1 MSKFV
6 FVATLLALA
15 LVSGAAQASTSG
27 VVVSQVYGGGGN
39 SGATF
44 RNDYVE
50 LFNAGASPVDLS
62 GWTVQ
67 YATSAGTSWQATTL
81 AGTLSAGGY
90 YLVQLASNGASGS
103 ALPAP
108 DATGTS
114 NVAAS
119 SGKIA
124 LVRNANAL
132 TCGAAAGSCS
142 AVAPVEDFVGYG
154 AASDFEGAGSAPAPS
169 ATLAD
174 LRAGNGCTDTD
185 ENATDFTAG
194 TASPRNTGAVA
205 QTCGGG
211 SASGASGSVQVDVD
225 VASVLSV
232 ALNHSSLSF
241 GAAAAG
247 TTPAP
252 LAENVTV
259 SSNNAI
265 GYSLAVARTAFSPRD
280 LPLALGATAPA
291 GATLGSQLAGGALVP
306 VPVAP
311 PAAALQIGSKNA
323 ATSGTGDVW
332 PTRIGFSAALPLV
345 PSGRYAATVTYTA
358 TAG

>member
-6 FVATLLALA
+6 FVAALLALA
-15 LVSGAAQASTSG
+15 LVSGAARASTSG
-27 VVVSQVYGGGGN
+27 IVVSQVYGGGGN
-39 SGATF
+39 SGASF

-50 LFNAGASPVDLS
+50 LFNAGASPIDLS

-81 AGTLSAGGY
+81 AGTINAGGY
-90 YLVQLASNGASGS
+90 YLVQLSSNGAIGS

-114 NVAAS
+114 NLAAS

-124 LVRNANAL
+124 LVRNATTL
-132 TCGAAAGSCS
+132 TCGASAGSCS
-142 AVAPVEDFVGYG
+142 TVASVEDFVGYG
-154 AASDFEGAGSAPAPS
+154 AAADFEGAGSAPAPS
-169 ATLAD
+169 STLAA

-185 ENATDFTAG
+185 ENANDFTAG
-194 TASPRNTGAVA
+194 TPAPRNGGAAA
-205 QTCGGG
+205 QPCGGG
-211 SASGASGSVQVDVD
+211 SSSGANGSVQVDVD

-232 ALNHSSLSF
+232 ALSHTSLSF

-265 GYSLAVARTAFSPRD
+265 GYSLAVARTAFAPRD
-280 LPLALGATAPA
+280 LPLALGASAPS
-291 GATLGSQLAGGALVP
+291 GATLGSQLAGGALAP
-306 VPVAP
+306 VPVP

-323 ATSGTGDVW
+323 ATSGAGDVW

-345 PSGRYAATVTYTA
+345 PSGRYTATVTYTA

>member
-1 MSKFV
+1 
-6 FVATLLALA
+6 
-15 LVSGAAQASTSG
+15 
-27 VVVSQVYGGGGN
+27 
-39 SGATF
+39 
-44 RNDYVE
+44 
-50 LFNAGASPVDLS
+50 
-62 GWTVQ
+62 VQ

-81 AGTLSAGGY
+81 AGTINAGGY
-90 YLVQLASNGASGS
+90 YLVQLSSNGAIGS

-114 NVAAS
+114 NLAAS

-124 LVRNANAL
+124 LVRNATAL

-142 AVAPVEDFVGYG
+142 AVASVEDFVGYG
-154 AASDFEGAGSAPAPS
+154 AATDFEGAGSAPAPS
-169 ATLAD
+169 STLAA

-185 ENATDFTAG
+185 ENANDFTAG
-194 TASPRNTGAVA
+194 TPAPRNGGAAA
-205 QTCGGG
+205 QPCGGG
-211 SASGASGSVQVDVD
+211 SSSGANGSVQVDVD

-232 ALNHSSLSF
+232 ALSHTSLSF

-265 GYSLAVARTAFSPRD
+265 GYSLAVARTAFAPRD
-280 LPLALGATAPA
+280 LPLALGASAPS
-291 GATLGSQLAGGALVP
+291 GATLGSQLAGGALAP
-306 VPVAP
+306 VPVP

-323 ATSGTGDVW
+323 ATSGAGDVW

-345 PSGRYAATVTYTA
+345 PSGRYTATVTYTA